1 LVYINLKFRKF
12 KYVVYFI
19 LNMTQKK
26 VIVIR
31 LSDYR
36 KLEKLRLNKANKEER
51 FVSFAEVVHD
61 LLQGGNKF

>member
-1 LVYINLKFRKF
+1 
-12 KYVVYFI
+12 
-19 LNMTQKK
+19 MTQKK